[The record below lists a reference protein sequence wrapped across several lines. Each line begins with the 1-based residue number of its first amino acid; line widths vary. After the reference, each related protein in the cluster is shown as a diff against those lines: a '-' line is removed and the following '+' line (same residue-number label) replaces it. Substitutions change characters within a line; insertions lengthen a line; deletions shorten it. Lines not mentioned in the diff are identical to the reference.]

1 MDYKV
6 GDKVRVRSD
15 LEWWKVYNSSTWR
28 SCYFGY
34 CMEECRGKEFAIVL
48 LKDDWDIFLEW
59 YDYNWIDSFF
69 EQSNIKKAHSKPTY
83 ERKAERSDGITFERN
98 AIWGRSLREI
108 TESIA
113 ERKESIKRDESL
125 LRSHRSLFSK
135 KK

>member
-6 GDKVRVRSD
+6 GDKVRVRSELKEERYYGGVYFNTNMKEFCGKEYIIKSITNLWHIN
-15 LEWWKVYNSSTWR
+15 LEWITHRNR
-28 SCYFGY
+28 S
-34 CMEECRGKEFAIVL
+34 KEM
-48 LKDDWDIFLEW
+48 LEPV
-59 YDYNWIDSFF
+59 
-69 EQSNIKKAHSKPTY
+69 SNIVTKPTY

-98 AIWGRSLREI
+98 AIWGRSLKEI

-125 LRSHRSLFSK
+125 LRSHRSLFGK